1 MRHGKKQK
9 KFRREMGHRIAL
21 FRNLA
26 TELIRYGRIRT
37 GLEKAKY
44 LRGVVE
50 PLITRAKVDSVHN
63 RREVGRTIEQSDILK
78 KLFTEVAP
86 LYKERNGGY
95 TRVLR
100 LSPRPGDC
108 ADMAFIELVGAE
120 AIYKKA
126 DVKDEKAAKEAKPK
140 KAVEKKWRRK
150 KRLKK
155 KSRRQ
160 KKKLIKRQKNK
171 IRKIIQGGNI
181 CR

>member
-26 TELIRYGRIRT
+26 TELFRHGRIRT

-63 RREVGRTIEQSDILK
+63 RREAGRTIEQPDILK
-78 KLFTEVAP
+78 KLFAEIAP
-86 LYKERNGGY
+86 LYRERASGY

-108 ADMAFIELVGAE
+108 ADMAMIELVGAE
-120 AIYKKA
+120 SIYKKETA
-126 DVKDEKAAKEAKPK
+126 KDEKGAKEAKPK
-140 KAVEKKWRRK
+140 KAVEKKAEK
-150 KRLKK
+150 KEAVKK
-155 KSRRQ
+155 EEPKA
-160 KKKLIKRQKNK
+160 KKEADKKAKK
-171 IRKIIQGGNI
+171 
-181 CR
+181 